1 MSSATEIIQRLKA
14 QAPGKGDL
22 HVISLK
28 NNDFADAVRANIALE
43 KLYPDRLQEIPNLAK
58 APKDLLMTAAGH
70 TVDGRGGLILRAAY
84 NTIYNADK
92 IKNPPQSWKEL
103 YDRRAE
109 FKGRIATVRPDAK
122 SSGGRSFVYAFLNA
136 MGVDFSKPW
145 PQIQASNEWKDAL
158 EKLEEFSK
166 YLVKPV
172 AAEPPI
178 MFEQFKREEAW
189 ITSYSTGY
197 VLWTRDRGL
206 LPKSLRATSFSEGD
220 PPGTDGYVVVPSAI
234 PDVMKPL
241 AYRLVNF
248 VMSDKVMLKQVTDN
262 WLLPGTDIWDLVPKE
277 VWTHIPHPSKSRA
290 LSIQSKEALDY
301 LRKRGMEH
309 FR

>member
-84 NTIYNADK
+84 NTIY
-92 IKNPPQSWKEL
+92 
-103 YDRRAE
+103 
-109 FKGRIATVRPDAK
+109 
-122 SSGGRSFVYAFLNA
+122 NA